1 MTTIPLFPLGTTLYP
16 GGLLP
21 LRIFEVRYLDM
32 VKKCLADGSSFGVV
46 ALLQGSEV
54 RTPEGEEQLA
64 QYGTLARIDSSTVP
78 MPGVI
83 NLRCTGTTR
92 FALSASE
99 VGQFGLWRGT
109 IQALPEDPSVPVPAK
124 LQSTANHLGKLIASL
139 QKDRVPDDEMPFAR
153 PYLMDDSGWV
163 ANRWAELLPLNV
175 EQKQALL
182 ATDDPVQRL
191 SEVHRFLTDSGL
203 FS

>member
-1 MTTIPLFPLGTTLYP
+1 MTTIPLFPLGTTLFP
-16 GGLLP
+16 GGILP
-21 LRIFEVRYLDM
+21 LRVFEVRYLDM
-32 VKKCLADGSSFGVV
+32 VKKCLADGSTFGVV
-46 ALLQGSEV
+46 ALLQGSEI
-54 RTPEGEEQLA
+54 RTPEGHEQLA
-64 QYGTLARIDSSTVP
+64 HYGTLARIDSSMVP

-99 VGQFGLWRGT
+99 LGQFGLWRGA
-109 IQALPEDPSVPVPAK
+109 IQDLPADPSIPIPAT
-124 LQSTANHLGKLIASL
+124 LQSTANHLGKLITSL
-139 QKDRVPDDEMPFAR
+139 QKDRVPNDEMPFAR
-153 PYLMDDSGWV
+153 PYLMDDCGWV

-175 EQKQALL
+175 ERKQTLL

-191 SEVHRFLTDSGL
+191 TEVHRFLTDSGL